1 VKIEG
6 SDSGRRHWSSLPEPV
21 ILILHSFQHCAKAT
35 VDLIGHMFNRTL
47 DCCRVTWQLGCFHEW
62 FAYWLMLFI
71 GASVEREAHQ
81 DAKPSFS
88 EGAEGYSLSGKTDTQ
103 LAHSSYFIQ
112 TSYKVNWSWERLH
125 LPKLSCPF
133 LLTMASNPHK
143 SQSLLTMVSYNQ
155 R

>member
-1 VKIEG
+1 
-6 SDSGRRHWSSLPEPV
+6 
-21 ILILHSFQHCAKAT
+21 
-35 VDLIGHMFNRTL
+35 
-47 DCCRVTWQLGCFHEW
+47 
-62 FAYWLMLFI
+62 MLFI

-112 TSYKVNWSWERLH
+112 TLLKVNWGWERFQI
-125 LPKLSCPF
+125 PKLSCP
-133 LLTMASNPHK
+133 LLLRIADNTHK